1 MYNASFTVPVDFVTC
16 KYTSEEKS
24 SVTIELT
31 AIDNKTVRKNTHR
44 TDLDHKWL
52 ELYRKL
58 SDIEPA
64 LVKIQDIV
72 LDATGSVILMENL
85 VDTHTLHFPEYV
97 ENMAER
103 SVETN
108 QKFLTNYFNLIR
120 NLLVFAQKHN
130 FIHDD
135 VNHGNLMVDTDGNI
149 KLVDPDAFVYIDKEN
164 RYEIQY
170 KLLLSYTYL
179 IDRIGKQI
187 KDTFERNTNPNPT
200 RKWKHETK
208 QGVVNDT
215 RRKNTFSR

>member
-1 MYNASFTVPVDFVTC
+1 M
-16 KYTSEEKS
+16 
-24 SVTIELT
+24 
-31 AIDNKTVRKNTHR
+31 
-44 TDLDHKWL
+44 
-52 ELYRKL
+52 
-58 SDIEPA
+58 
-64 LVKIQDIV
+64 
-72 LDATGSVILMENL
+72 ILMENL

-97 ENMAER
+97 ENMAKR

>member
-1 MYNASFTVPVDFVTC
+1 M
-16 KYTSEEKS
+16 
-24 SVTIELT
+24 TIEL
-31 AIDNKTVRKNTHR
+31 ANNKTVRKHTHR
-44 TDLDHKWL
+44 KDLDHKWL

-120 NLLVFAQKHN
+120 NLLVFAQKYN
-130 FIHDD
+130 FIHHD
-135 VNHGNLMVDTDGNI
+135 VNFGNLLVDTEGNI
-149 KLVDPDAFVYIDKEN
+149 KLVDPDSFVYIDKKN

>member
-31 AIDNKTVRKNTHR
+31 AINNKTVRKNTHR

-130 FIHDD
+130 FIHHD
-135 VNHGNLMVDTDGNI
+135 VNFGNLLVDTEGNI
-149 KLVDPDAFVYIDKEN
+149 KLVDPDSFVYIDKKN